1 MKRIMDFR
9 KQFYKNKISLAVYF
23 ILRTLVVLSLARALF
38 RGDYESVFLCA
49 LTLVLMILPSIFAH
63 RLNLELPGTFEV
75 IILLFIFSAEILGEL
90 NNFYIK
96 IPHWDT
102 MLHTMNGFLCAALGF
117 ALVDMMNREERFS
130 LKLSPA
136 FLAVVAF
143 CFSMTIG
150 VLWEF
155 FEFTSDTL
163 LSLDMQKDTIVN
175 TINTVNLDPTGT
187 NTVIHTKNIEDVML
201 IYSDGTRENLS
212 VGGYLDI
219 GLIDTMHDMFV
230 NLIGAVTFSII
241 GYFYVKY
248 KGNGKGKIASKFIP
262 KVNIEI

>member
-9 KQFYKNKISLAVYF
+9 KSFYKNKVSLAVYF

-49 LTLVLMILPSIFAH
+49 LTLVLMIMPSIFAR
-63 RLNLELPGTFEV
+63 RLNLELPSTFEV

-155 FEFTSDTL
+155 FEYAGDTL

-241 GYFYVKY
+241 GYFYVKH
-248 KGNGKGKIASKFIP
+248 KGKGKGKIASNFIP
-262 KVNIEI
+262 KVNI

>member
-1 MKRIMDFR
+1 MKHMIGFR
-9 KQFYKNKISLAVYF
+9 KKFYKNKVSLAVYF
-23 ILRTLVVLSLARALF
+23 VLRTLVVLSMLRSLF
-38 RGDYESVFLCA
+38 RGDYESVFLCV
-49 LTLVLMILPSIFAH
+49 LTLILMIMPSIFAR
-63 RLNLELPGTFEV
+63 RLNLDLPGTFEV
-75 IILLFIFSAEILGEL
+75 IILLFIFSAEILGEI

-96 IPHWDT
+96 MPHWDT

-117 ALVDMMNREERFS
+117 ALIDMMNREERFS

-155 FEFTSDTL
+155 FEYSGDVL
-163 LSLDMQKDTIVN
+163 LSLDMQKDTVVN
-175 TINTVNLDPTGT
+175 AINTVNLDPTNT
-187 NTVIHTKNIEDVML
+187 NTVIHAKNIEDVML
-201 IYSDGTRENLS
+201 IYSDGTKEALS

-219 GLIDTMHDMFV
+219 GLIDTMHDLFV

-241 GYFYVKY
+241 GYFYVKH
-248 KGNGKGKIASKFIP
+248 KGKGKIASKFIP
-262 KVNIEI
+262 KVNMQ

>member
-1 MKRIMDFR
+1 MKHIIKFR
-9 KQFYKNKISLAVYF
+9 KHFYTNKASLAVYF
-23 ILRTLVVLSLARALF
+23 VLRTLVVLSMLRSFF
-38 RGDYESVFLCA
+38 RGDYESVFLCV
-49 LTLVLMILPSIFAH
+49 LTLVLMIMPSIFAR
-63 RLNLELPGTFEV
+63 RLNLELPSTFEV
-75 IILLFIFSAEILGEL
+75 IILLFIFSAEILGEI

-96 IPHWDT
+96 MPHWDT

-117 ALVDMMNREERFS
+117 ALIDMMNREDKFS

-155 FEFTSDTL
+155 FEFTGDAL
-163 LSLDMQKDTIVN
+163 LSLDMQKDTIVS

-187 NTVIHTKNIEDVML
+187 NTVIHTKNIEDVILM
-201 IYSDGTRENLS
+201 YSDGTKDSLS

-241 GYFYVKY
+241 GYFYVKH
-248 KGNGKGKIASKFIP
+248 KGKGKGKIASIFIP
-262 KVNIEI
+262 KVNMK